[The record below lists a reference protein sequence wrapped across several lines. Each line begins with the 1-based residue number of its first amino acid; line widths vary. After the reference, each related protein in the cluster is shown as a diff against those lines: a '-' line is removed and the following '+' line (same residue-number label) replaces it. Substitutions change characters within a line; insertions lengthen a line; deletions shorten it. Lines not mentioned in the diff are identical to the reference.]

1 MMRLSPIR
9 LAGLWLGFAGAA
21 MGQSALPATAP
32 TALAV
37 GTAGPVATGT
47 VPTQR
52 ADVSYEGG
60 LLRVAANNSSLNQIL
75 REIGRLTGMK
85 ITGGVAEDKVFGT
98 YGPAPASKVITS
110 LLDGTASNVMIVENS
125 ADGPAELILTPRHG
139 GATPPNPNA
148 ASFSGD
154 DGGGPITPQ
163 NRFNRAPRGEYV
175 PPPPQPPPPAQQESP
190 VSGGNP
196 VNTDNPPSSST
207 PASTDGSQPQSPNGV
222 ATPQQI
228 FEQLQ
233 KLRQQQ
239 SATQPQ

>member
-1 MMRLSPIR
+1 MVGLGVGV
-9 LAGLWLGFAGAA
+9 AG
-21 MGQSALPATAP
+21 GQSALPATAP
-32 TALAV
+32 TQMPV
-37 GTAGPVATGT
+37 GTAGPVAAA
-47 VPTQR
+47 PSQK

-85 ITGGVAEDKVFGT
+85 ITGGVAEDRVFGT

-110 LLDGTASNVMIVENS
+110 LLDGTTANVMIVENS

-148 ASFSGD
+148 SSYNDYNTRVDNGD
-154 DGGGPITPQ
+154 GAGTPQ
-163 NRFNRAPRGEYV
+163 NRLNRPPRGEVV
-175 PPPPQPPPPAQQESP
+175 PPPQQFVQPAAQNPQPDSP

-196 VNTDNPPSSST
+196 VNTDNPPA
-207 PASTDGSQPQSPNGV
+207 PAATDGSQPQSPNGV

-228 FEQLQ
+228 YEQLQ

-239 SATQPQ
+239 TAPQ